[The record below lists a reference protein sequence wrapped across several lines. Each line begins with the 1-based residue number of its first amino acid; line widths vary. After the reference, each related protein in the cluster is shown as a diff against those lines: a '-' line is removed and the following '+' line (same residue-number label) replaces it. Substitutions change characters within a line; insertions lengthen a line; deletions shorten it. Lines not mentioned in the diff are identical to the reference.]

1 MLDIFLAAKICIPP
15 LILELSF
22 FYPPFHWKI
31 EVIGCDA
38 FDVLVIGSRS
48 KLILLQE
55 LKQNLSISL
64 NFITHP
70 QKIKRDNQHIMPD
83 KIALNN
89 SRMIFE
95 LITPSESFDIKN
107 LNTCAFSR
115 FENWAY
121 ISVLWATYGSLG
133 LTSPQISRRRRRKCK
148 ILAKVSSLCWNSEGG
163 LQKLSSP
170 KVETLKKPW
179 ARQCNAQQKFRSL
192 FWRQIFLASQIFD
205 ILQYCDQ
212 VERSNGLCKLFMRV
226 TISNSV
232 PCNKT

>member
-1 MLDIFLAAKICIPP
+1 MGVNRFGASWKLWCISSGNFSAPSWQLLWMGSFTTRAEAISHRLHKYNDQTHIWSRGKWILKMLDIFHAAKIWIPP

-22 FYPPFHWKI
+22 FYPLFHWKI

-38 FDVLVIGSRS
+38 FDVLVIGRRS

-70 QKIKRDNQHIMPD
+70 QKIKRDNQYIMPH

-95 LITPSESFDIKN
+95 LITPSESFNIKH

-121 ISVLWATYGSLG
+121 ISVL
-133 LTSPQISRRRRRKCK
+133 
-148 ILAKVSSLCWNSEGG
+148 
-163 LQKLSSP
+163 
-170 KVETLKKPW
+170 
-179 ARQCNAQQKFRSL
+179 
-192 FWRQIFLASQIFD
+192 
-205 ILQYCDQ
+205 
-212 VERSNGLCKLFMRV
+212 
-226 TISNSV
+226 
-232 PCNKT
+232 